1 MGAGKYSPTVSK
13 AYARDQKWH
22 DNLCQPLEWNDD
34 EGYDSYGYHKDTDK
48 DRAGY
53 TENDYLSAQQWD
65 WETDAPSNHLLETVY
80 DEWTYDGVRPV
91 KRRV

>member
-1 MGAGKYSPTVSK
+1 MSIGKYSPTVSA

-22 DNLCQPLEWNDD
+22 DKLCGPLEWYDD

-53 TENDYLSAQQWD
+53 TENEYLGGGEWID
-65 WETDAPSNHLLETVY
+65 DEYRHPLYENVM

-91 KRRV
+91 RRK